1 MTFVTV
7 ITRTQVA
14 AHDAAPPALVLA
26 GSTTER
32 ECRNVALPSAP
43 TG

>member
-1 MTFVTV
+1 MTFAAV

-14 AHDAAPPALVLA
+14 ADDAAPPALVLA
-26 GSTTER
+26 GSTTDR
-32 ECRNVALPSAP
+32 ECRNVALPYAQ